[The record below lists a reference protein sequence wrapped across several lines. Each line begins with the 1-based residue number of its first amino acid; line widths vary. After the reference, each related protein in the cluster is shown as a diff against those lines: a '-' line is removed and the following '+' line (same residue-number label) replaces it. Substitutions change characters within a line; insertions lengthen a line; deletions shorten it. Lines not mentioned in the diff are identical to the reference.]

1 MDNDGDGRMDEGTV
15 VSSEP
20 GVFVDRRRPVARRRS
35 SRGSMGAIALIAIAT
50 LGAVQFMKPPAD
62 APATAFSNLTAALAP
77 AIALPT
83 AMPTA
88 DAFGRSGEVKVRF
101 SLPGE
106 PVEFPLAIG
115 GRADSL
121 EYQWVRVSDS
131 VAAGDPRPLTAA
143 PPVAPKVAG
152 FYHLA
157 VVRDSA
163 REIVAEPTLA
173 VLVPFDRKLGA
184 WLNGYRIGTYLAERA
199 RGNHDTPVGFVE
211 VRPELLDLP
220 LSKHLKLSDFV
231 THDDQDNVWPKYVA
245 LNPRL
250 LDKLELILSDVGGA
264 ARPELEIDV
273 HSGFRSPSHNRE
285 VRRAASDSRHQY
297 GDAADVQIDTDG
309 DGKITMVDEIRVML
323 AVERVEDA
331 HPDLVGGLGIY
342 TSRHYRTP
350 YLHIDARGKKSRW
363 RG

>member
-1 MDNDGDGRMDEGTV
+1 
-15 VSSEP
+15 VSPTS
-20 GVFVDRRRPVARRRS
+20 GAFVDRRRPANRRRS
-35 SRGSMGAIALIAIAT
+35 SRGGIGAVVLVAVAT

-62 APATAFSNLTAALAP
+62 APGTALANLSAALAP
-77 AIALPT
+77 EIALPS
-83 AMPTA
+83 AVPTA
-88 DAFGRSGEVKVRF
+88 DAFGKSGEVKVRF

-121 EYQWVRVSDS
+121 EYQWVRVIDS
-131 VAAGDPRPLTAA
+131 TSAGEQRPLTAA
-143 PPVAPKVAG
+143 PPVAPKEAG

-157 VVRDSA
+157 VIRGSA
-163 REIVAEPTLA
+163 REIVREPTLA

-184 WLNGYRIGTYLAERA
+184 WLNGYRIGTYLAERV
-199 RGNHDTPVGFVE
+199 RGRHDVPVGFLE

-220 LSKHLKLSDFV
+220 LSKHLTIADFV

-250 LDKLELILSDVGGA
+250 LDKLELVLADVGGA
-264 ARPELEIDV
+264 SRPELTIDV
-273 HSGFRSPSHNRE
+273 HSGFRSPSYNRE

-331 HPDLVGGLGIY
+331 HPELAGGMGIY
-342 TSRHYRTP
+342 TSRRYRTP
-350 YLHIDARGKKSRW
+350 YLHIDARGKRSRW